1 MYNGGDGIDK
11 DYNKAFE
18 LFHRAAN
25 SRNSNALYNLALM
38 YQTGKGVIV
47 TIMVL
52 ELMLTNKKKAF
63 EFHQQ
68 SANLG
73 HRISQYNLG
82 IMYENGIVVDK
93 DYDKAFELYNMT
105 ANSGSSS
112 AQHNLAVMYEFGK
125 GIQRDINQVIY

>member
-1 MYNGGDGIDK
+1 
-11 DYNKAFE
+11 
-18 LFHRAAN
+18 
-25 SRNSNALYNLALM
+25 
-38 YQTGKGVIV
+38 
-47 TIMVL
+47 MVL